1 MVFIG
6 ITFTFFAVFFTFK
19 KFNNFSIRFLY
30 GLIFGSVI
38 SYIAFILYLSKF
50 NFHYNTIS
58 QFFNF
63 SPGTWNYLV
72 LHNFNPDTLI
82 RLLNGGAALFHYSF
96 LCFAISFTRTQQ
108 KNNKLI
114 HLYIGLLMIVGLQF
128 VFFDPAVNVF
138 LQNYTI
144 QYNMI
149 HIYHMYSHIGTL
161 VFQFMNIGFLI
172 VAIFLLIRYYIRFF
186 HIQFLKNYIFF
197 TLLNLFLL
205 GFAYKAMFFWFPTIL
220 VRTTF
225 SVKFVNYLQPKLTT
239 YFNNIY
245 ILPIV
250 IMFALGLMIFNVYKY
265 KSIEN
270 HHQKFSMLTQRNI
283 DTASLGVRVF
293 THSIKNH
300 LLAIRSEA
308 EFLKESFPD
317 HEDAM
322 YSLDLIINSSNQSF
336 DSLDSADMKL
346 KNITLTL
353 NPKDIHFPITHAL
366 ERINLKSLDIVLT
379 HKPLNRSLIALI
391 DVKHLQEVIY
401 NLVQNAIEA
410 LPEGKGTI
418 SIDVKK
424 VNQWGI
430 ITVKDDGIGIKSEN
444 LGEIFNPFYSTKSSV
459 SNWGIG
465 LSYCYK
471 VVKGHKGKIEV
482 NNLREGG
489 TQFDVLIPLIKQE

>member
-1 MVFIG
+1 MIFII
-6 ITFTFFAVFFTFK
+6 ITFIFFAVFFTFK
-19 KFNNFSIRFLY
+19 KFNNFSVRFLY
-30 GLIFGSVI
+30 GLIFGSAM

-63 SPGTWNYLV
+63 NPGTWNYLV
-72 LHNFNPDTLI
+72 LQNFNPDTLI
-82 RLLNGGAALFHYSF
+82 RLLNGGTALFHYSF
-96 LCFAISFTRTQQ
+96 LCFSLSFSYTQK
-108 KNNKLI
+108 KNKQLI
-114 HLYIGLLMIVGLQF
+114 RLYIGLMIIACLQF
-128 VFFDPAVNVF
+128 LFFDPAVNIF
-138 LQNYTI
+138 FQNYSI
-144 QYNMI
+144 KHEMI
-149 HIYHMYSHIGTL
+149 HLYHIYSRIGTL
-161 VFQFMNIGFLI
+161 IFQFMNFSFLI
-172 VAIFLLIRYYIRFF
+172 IAIFLLIRYYIRFF
-186 HIQFLKNYIFF
+186 HIRFLKNYTFF

-205 GFAYKAMFFWFPTIL
+205 GFAYKVMFYWAPTIL
-220 VRTTF
+220 VRATF
-225 SVKFVNYLQPKLTT
+225 SVTFKNYLQPQLTV

-265 KSIEN
+265 KTIEN
-270 HHQKFSMLTQRNI
+270 HHQKFNILTQRDI

-308 EFLKESFPD
+308 EFLKENLSD
-317 HEDAM
+317 NEEVM

-336 DSLDSADMKL
+336 DSLDSAEMRL
-346 KNITLTL
+346 KHITLTL
-353 NPKDIHFPITHAL
+353 EPKDIHLPIKHAL
-366 ERINLKSLDIVLT
+366 ERINLKSSDIKLT
-379 HKPLNRSLIALI
+379 YEPLHKSLVALI
-391 DVKHLQEVIY
+391 DHKNLQEVIY

-410 LPEGKGTI
+410 LPDGKGTI
-418 SIDVKK
+418 NIDVKK
-424 VNQWGI
+424 VNQWGA
-430 ITVKDDGIGIKSEN
+430 ITVKDSGIGIKTEN
-444 LGEIFNPFYSTKSSV
+444 LDEVFNPFYSTKSSI

-471 VVKGHKGKIEV
+471 IVKGHKGKIEV